1 MFTDTNL
8 QTKNH
13 TTRRI
18 YKTANTG
25 ENAIKELVTI
35 ILMCELSDPG
45 SEVFF
50 VSPWISNVPLLDN
63 SSGTFDSL
71 NPDWGHMKI
80 RLADVTTQLT
90 TLGSKVNIVTRTDE
104 HNDKYFLSELRNKV
118 NAQGSSRL
126 LNIVKT
132 DQLHTKGILTGH
144 GVLTGSMNLTYNGFT
159 KLDEQVTY
167 DTAIEDIAQ
176 SKLAFMKYIR
186 DQNDE

>member
-1 MFTDTNL
+1 MSTDKN
-8 QTKNH
+8 QPTKNY

-18 YKTANTG
+18 YKTAHTA

-63 SSGTFDSL
+63 TSGTFDSL

-80 RLADVTTQLT
+80 RLSDVTTQLT

-104 HNDKYFLSELRNKV
+104 HNKYFLTELRNKV
-118 NAQGSSRL
+118 NAQGSSKL
-126 LNIVKT
+126 LKIVKT
-132 DQLHTKGILTGH
+132 DLLHTKGILTGH

-159 KLDEQVTY
+159 NLDEQVTY
-167 DTAIEDIAQ
+167 DTATEDIAQ